1 MTTAFWTLTLFAL
14 IFGAIVGS
22 FLNVIIYRWPV
33 GGSIVSP
40 PSRCPSCERR
50 IRWYDNIPVVSWF
63 VLGGECRHCGA
74 SIPWRYP
81 AVEAATAG
89 LSVALWFKVARG
101 HFEHTYLLE
110 NLPVRGIALPFFLY
124 FAFLCLLVVIALVD
138 LDHYIVP
145 HEFTLPGIAAG
156 LATPWLIR
164 WLVPAGA
171 LHGFWPPVTP
181 GESFVGFLAGGLA
194 VLSIYALYLALRG
207 VEGLGGGDVTLM
219 ALVGA
224 WLGWPALIF
233 VFFAASLQGTVA
245 AAVAYVGGSDWLTPH
260 DELFPEHEAV
270 DGDGQAAAE
279 IDGGGEGV
287 ERPVE
292 ADEAEEPESGAD
304 ETPDAPPEEPAE
316 AGKLAVP
323 FGPFIVL
330 SSIEHFF
337 LGPYLPRILSM
348 SYLYAK
354 MSYW

>member
-1 MTTAFWTLTLFAL
+1 MTTAFWTLTVFAL
-14 IFGAIVGS
+14 LFGAIVGS
-22 FLNVIIYRWPV
+22 FLNVIIYRRPA
-33 GGSIVSP
+33 GESIVSP

-74 SIPWRYP
+74 RISWRYP
-81 AVEAATAG
+81 AVEAATGG

-101 HFEHTYLLE
+101 HFETAYLLE
-110 NLPVRGIALPFFLY
+110 NLPVWGIAVPFFLY
-124 FAFLCLLVVIALVD
+124 FAFLCVLVVIALVD

-145 HEFTLPGIAAG
+145 HEFTLPGIALG
-156 LATPWLIR
+156 LAAPWLIR

-171 LHGFWPPVTP
+171 LQGFWPPVTP
-181 GESFVGFLAGGLA
+181 GESFIGFVAGGLS
-194 VLSIYALYLALRG
+194 VLSVYVLYLVLRG

-233 VFFAASLQGTVA
+233 VFFAASMQGTLA
-245 AAVAYVGGSDWLTPH
+245 AAVAYVGESDWLTPH
-260 DELFPEHEAV
+260 DELFPDEEA
-270 DGDGQAAAE
+270 E
-279 IDGGGEGV
+279 GEAV
-287 ERPVE
+287 ERP
-292 ADEAEEPESGAD
+292 DER
-304 ETPDAPPEEPAE
+304 ETPEVPKPTGDEPPEEPTD

-330 SSIEHFF
+330 SAIEHFF

-348 SYLYAK
+348 SYMYE
-354 MSYW
+354 MWYW